1 MANVKITD
9 LTLGSAVAASDPF
22 ESVQAGTSVQ
32 VTADQIKT
40 YTNIAPSIV
49 VTNDLPFFGTFPV
62 LLTLTDGTDSACSDG
77 DIYWASVYIPHAA
90 TLTGIQY
97 LNGTVVGTDRVIVGL
112 YDNSGAL
119 VANSAL
125 SGALTVGADA
135 LQKVNFTAPEEV
147 TGPNYYYIAV
157 QFNGTTD
164 KFRTIPTGTVCNAI
178 TIANST
184 SGTFGTLPSITPGST
199 FVANQGPIAYTY

>member
-9 LTLGSAVAASDPF
+9 LTIGSAVATSDPF
-22 ESVQAGTSVQ
+22 ESVQSGTSVQ

-40 YTNIAPSIV
+40 YTNTGPSLI
-49 VTNDLPFFGTFPV
+49 VTNDLPFFGTYPI
-62 LLTLTDGTDSACSDG
+62 LSSMTDGTDSSCSNG
-77 DIYWASVYIPHAA
+77 DIYWASVFIPHSA

-97 LNGTVVGTDRVIVGL
+97 LNGSVVGTNRVIVAL
-112 YDNSGAL
+112 YDNAGAL

-125 SGALTVGADA
+125 SGALTVGANTM
-135 LQKVNFTAPEEV
+135 QKVAFTSTEAA

-164 KFRTIPTGTVCNAI
+164 KFRTIPANTICNAI
-178 TIANST
+178 TIANSDP
-184 SGTFGTLPSITPGST
+184 GTFGTLPTIIPGST

>member
-1 MANVKITD
+1 
-9 LTLGSAVAASDPF
+9 
-22 ESVQAGTSVQ
+22 
-32 VTADQIKT
+32 
-40 YTNIAPSIV
+40 
-49 VTNDLPFFGTFPV
+49 
-62 LLTLTDGTDSACSDG
+62 
-77 DIYWASVYIPHAA
+77 VYIPHAT

-97 LNGTVVGTDRVIVGL
+97 LNGTVVTTDRVIVAL

-125 SGALTVGADA
+125 SGALTTGADTM
-135 LQKVNFTAPEEV
+135 QKVNFTAPKVV

-164 KFRTIPTGTVCNAI
+164 KFRTIPTGTVCNVVS
-178 TIANST
+178 IANST
-184 SGTFGTLPSITPGST
+184 PGTFGTLPSITPGST